1 MPAAV
6 IHAEVVCPF
15 CALLCDDLDVAAEG
29 TALRVTGRGCPR
41 AIDSF
46 ARSLPADPTPLVEGA
61 PATLEAAIARA
72 GDILRAAKAPLI
84 GGLGT
89 DTAGLR
95 AALRLAE
102 ATGAVLDHAH
112 GAGLG
117 ANLAALQTGG
127 WVTATLAEARNRPD
141 LVLLVGGDGSAVAPR
156 LLERVLRPPATL
168 YPERG
173 AARRIV
179 QLGGVPSAWPGIAHL
194 PCAPEDLLGTLGLL
208 RALVAGRPLAAPTPL
223 VELAAALR
231 SAAYALIVWSAGSLP
246 EPVPTVAHL
255 AELTKA
261 LNAEG
266 RAAGLP
272 LAAGDNVIGANQVAT
287 WQTGVPLPLSLA
299 GGVPDHD
306 PVRWR
311 VQALLAR
318 GGVDALLWIS
328 AFSDIA
334 PPPGEVPTVL
344 LARAGFVPAAPPAVL
359 IPVGTPGLDHP
370 GSVYRTDGIAA
381 LPLRRL
387 RPSLLP
393 IAAEVLTRLTA
404 MVAGRSS
411 PGSR

>member
-1 MPAAV
+1 VPT

-41 AIDSF
+41 AIESF
-46 ARSLPADPTPLVEGA
+46 ARPLPADPTPRVEGA
-61 PATLEAAIARA
+61 PATLEAALARA

-89 DTAGLR
+89 DTAGAR
-95 AALRLAE
+95 AALHLA
-102 ATGAVLDHAH
+102 AVVGAVLDHAH

-141 LVLLVGGDGSAVAPR
+141 VVLLVGGDGAAVAPR
-156 LLERVLRPPATL
+156 LHERVLRPPATL
-168 YPERG
+168 DPERG
-173 AARRIV
+173 VARRIV
-179 QLGGVPSAWPGIAHL
+179 QLGGAAPAWPGIAHL
-194 PCAPEDLLGTLGLL
+194 PCAPEDLLGTVGLL
-208 RALVAGRPLAAPTPL
+208 RALVAGRPLAAPAPL
-223 VELAAALR
+223 VELAAALKR
-231 SAAYALIVWSAGSLP
+231 AAYALIVWSAGSLP
-246 EPVPTVAHL
+246 EPAATVAHL

-261 LNAEG
+261 LNAAG

-272 LAAGDNVIGANQVAT
+272 LAAGDNAIGANQVAT

-299 GGVPDHD
+299 AGIPDHD

-311 VQALLAR
+311 APALRAR
-318 GGVDALLWIS
+318 GGADALVWIS
-328 AFSDIA
+328 TFSDLA
-334 PPPGEVPTVL
+334 PPPGDAIPTVL
-344 LARAGFVPAAPPAVL
+344 IARAGFVPAAPPAVL

-387 RPSLLP
+387 RASPLP
-393 IAAEVLTRLTA
+393 TAAEVLTRLA
-404 MVAGRSS
+404 AAVGI
-411 PGSR
+411 

>member
-1 MPAAV
+1 MPVAAT
-6 IHAEVVCPF
+6 HAEVVCPF

-29 TALRVTGRGCPR
+29 TALRVTAKGCPR
-41 AIDSF
+41 AVESF
-46 ARSLPADPTPLVEGA
+46 ARPLPAEPTPLVDTA
-61 PATLEAAIARA
+61 SATLEAALARA
-72 GDILRAAKAPLI
+72 AAILRAAKAPLI

-117 ANLAALQTGG
+117 ANLLALQTGG

-141 LVLLVGGDGSAVAPR
+141 LVLLVGGDGGASAPR
-156 LLERVLRPPATL
+156 LFERVLRPPSTL
-168 YPERG
+168 DPERG

-179 QLGGVPSAWPGIAHL
+179 QLGGAPSAWPGIAHL
-194 PCAPEDLLGTLGLL
+194 PCAPEDLLGTVGLL
-208 RALVAGRPLAAPTPL
+208 RALVAGRPLAAPAAL

-246 EPVPTVAHL
+246 EPAATVAHL

-261 LNAEG
+261 LNTEG

-272 LAAGDNVIGANQVAT
+272 LAAGDNATGANQVAT

-299 GGVPDHD
+299 AGVPDHD

-311 VQALLAR
+311 AQALLAR
-318 GGVDALLWIS
+318 GGADALLWIS
-328 AFSDIA
+328 TFSDIA
-334 PPPGEVPTVL
+334 PPPGDVPTVL
-344 LARAGFVPAAPPAVL
+344 LVRAGFVPAAVPAVL

-381 LPLRRL
+381 LPLRAL
-387 RPSLLP
+387 RPSPLP
-393 IAAEVLTRLTA
+393 TTAEVLTRLAA
-404 MVAGRSS
+404 MLGT
-411 PGSR
+411 